1 MLKLKT
7 KWFNKWAKKNSISDN
22 ILLKTLEDIFK
33 NLNVV
38 NLGGGLYKVRTP
50 RTGKGKSSG
59 YRTLVVYREMEKA
72 IFIYGFSKTD
82 RNNLDK
88 EELKYFKKLSKDL
101 LQLST
106 KEYSRQEKLGN
117 FFSLEE
123 EI

>member
-1 MLKLKT
+1 
-7 KWFNKWAKKNSISDN
+7 
-22 ILLKTLEDIFK
+22 
-33 NLNVV
+33 
-38 NLGGGLYKVRTP
+38 
-50 RTGKGKSSG
+50 
-59 YRTLVVYREMEKA
+59 MEKA

-82 RNNLDK
+82 RDNLDK
-88 EELKYFKKLSKDL
+88 DELKYFKKLAKDL